1 MHISNHEIVSMDVA
15 RRKCTEL
22 TKKEPQA
29 RNALMVPWL
38 CQVDIKTPFTVTVTV
53 IITEALKVD
62 T

>member
-1 MHISNHEIVSMDVA
+1 MDVA